1 VSRVVLIDEVGDVVA
16 ARAALAAHPDVE
28 VQRADMLP
36 AGDDIVGVL
45 VGTEVPVGAPALA
58 ALPSVRIVAATAT
71 GYDHL
76 DLPAIAAAGAWA
88 THCPGYC
95 DDEVAETAI
104 AFAVDLLRGV
114 TLLDRSVHAGR
125 YDHLDAPGRR
135 IAGSVLGIIGLG
147 RIGRAVAWRA
157 HALGMRVLAADPVVE
172 AATAAP
178 AELVGL
184 DELLAAADVVT
195 LHALL
200 TPETHELISAERLAL
215 MRPDAYLV
223 NCARSALVDH
233 GALGEALRAGRLGGC
248 ALDVLPQEPPAPD
261 EPALDWPRT
270 IINPHSAWY
279 SPQSS
284 GAPYRMA
291 AEAVGAVLD
300 GHEPTGALVRPAAP
314 TPPAA

>member
-1 VSRVVLIDEVGDVVA
+1 MTRVVLIDEVGDVSA
-16 ARAALAAHPDVE
+16 ARAALAAHPDID
-28 VQRADMLP
+28 VQRADALP
-36 AGDDIVGVL
+36 VGDDIVGVL
-45 VGTEVPVGAPALA
+45 VGTEVPVGTPELA

-76 DLPAIAAAGAWA
+76 DLDAIAAAGAWA

-125 YDHLDAPGRR
+125 YDYLDAPGRR
-135 IAGSVLGIIGLG
+135 IAGAVLGIVGLG
-147 RIGRAVAWRA
+147 RIGRAVALRC
-157 HALGMRVLAADPVVE
+157 HVLGMRVLAADPIVT
-172 AATAAP
+172 AARAAP
-178 AELVGL
+178 AELVEL

-200 TPETHELISAERLAL
+200 TEETHGLISAERLAL

-233 GALGEALRAGRLGGC
+233 AALGEALHAGRLGGC

-270 IINPHSAWY
+270 LINPHSAWY
-279 SPQSS
+279 SPQSRP
-284 GAPYRMA
+284 APYRMA
-291 AEAVGAVLD
+291 AEAVAAVLE
-300 GHEPTGALVRPAAP
+300 GREPTGALGRPAAP
-314 TPPAA
+314 TAPAP

>member
-1 VSRVVLIDEVGDVVA
+1 MVLIDEVGDVEA
-16 ARAALAAHPDVE
+16 ARAALAGHPGVE
-28 VQRADMLP
+28 VQRADALP
-36 AGDDIVGVL
+36 AGDDVIGLL
-45 VGTEVPVGAPALA
+45 VGTEVPVGARELA
-58 ALPSVRIVAATAT
+58 RLPSVRIVAATAT

-76 DLPAIAAAGAWA
+76 DLRAIAAAGAWA

-114 TLLDRSVHAGR
+114 TLLDRSVHAGH

-135 IAGSVLGIIGLG
+135 IAGAVLGIVGLG

-157 HALGMRVLAADPVVE
+157 HALGMRVLAADPVVD
-172 AATAAP
+172 AAAAAP
-178 AELVGL
+178 AELVEL
-184 DELLAAADVVT
+184 DALLAAADVVT

-200 TPETHELISAERLAL
+200 TPQTQGLINTERLAL

-233 GALGEALRAGRLGGC
+233 AALGQALRAGRLGGC
-248 ALDVLPQEPPAPD
+248 ALDVLPEEPPAAD
-261 EPALDWPRT
+261 EPALQWPRT
-270 IINPHSAWY
+270 LINPHSAWY

-291 AEAVGAVLD
+291 AEAAAAVLQ
-300 GHEPTGALVRPAAP
+300 GREPEHALARPAR
-314 TPPAA
+314 

>member
-1 VSRVVLIDEVGDVVA
+1 VVLIDEVGDPEA
-16 ARAALAAHPDVE
+16 ARAALAGHPGVE
-28 VQRADMLP
+28 VERAEALP
-36 AGDDIVGVL
+36 AGEDVIGLL
-45 VGTEVPVGAPALA
+45 VGTEVPVGAPELA
-58 ALPSVRIVAATAT
+58 VLPSVRIVAATAT

-76 DLPAIAAAGAWA
+76 DLGAIAAAGAWA

-104 AFAVDLLRGV
+104 AFTVDLLRGV

-135 IAGSVLGIIGLG
+135 ITGSVLGIIGLG

-157 HALGMRVLAADPVVE
+157 HALGMRVLAADPVVD
-172 AATAAP
+172 ADAAAP
-178 AELVGL
+178 AELVAL

-200 TPETHELISAERLAL
+200 TPQTQGLIGAERLAL

-233 GALGEALRAGRLGGC
+233 VALGEALRAGRLGGC
-248 ALDVLPQEPPAPD
+248 ALDVLPQEPPAAD
-261 EPALDWPRT
+261 EPALQWPRT
-270 IINPHSAWY
+270 LINPHSAWY
-279 SPQSS
+279 SPESS

-291 AEAVGAVLD
+291 AEAVAAVLE
-300 GHEPTGALVRPAAP
+300 GREPVAALARPAV
-314 TPPAA
+314 

>member
-1 VSRVVLIDEVGDVVA
+1 MPRVVLIDEVGDAEA
-16 ARAALAAHPDVE
+16 ARGALAGHPGVE
-28 VQRADMLP
+28 VQRAEALP
-36 AGDDIVGVL
+36 TGEDVVGLL
-45 VGTEVPVGAPALA
+45 VGTEVPVGAPELA

-76 DLPAIAAAGAWA
+76 DLEAIAAAGAWA

-135 IAGSVLGIIGLG
+135 ITGSVLGIVGLG

-157 HALGMRVLAADPVVE
+157 HALGMRVLAADPVLD
-172 AATAAP
+172 ADAAAP
-178 AELVGL
+178 AQLVEL

-200 TPETHELISAERLAL
+200 TPETHGLIGAERLAL

-233 GALGEALRAGRLGGC
+233 AALGEALRAGRLGGC
-248 ALDVLPQEPPAPD
+248 ALDVLPQEPPAAD
-261 EPALDWPRT
+261 EPALEWPRT
-270 IINPHSAWY
+270 LINPHSAWY
-279 SPQSS
+279 SPESS

-291 AEAVGAVLD
+291 AEAVAAVLE
-300 GHEPTGALVRPAAP
+300 GREPAFALARPAA
-314 TPPAA
+314 

>member
-1 VSRVVLIDEVGDVVA
+1 MPRVVLIDEVGDAEA
-16 ARAALAAHPDVE
+16 ARAALAGHPSVE
-28 VQRADMLP
+28 VQRAEALP
-36 AGDDIVGVL
+36 EGEDVVGLL
-45 VGTEVPVGAPALA
+45 VGTEVPVGASELAL
-58 ALPSVRIVAATAT
+58 LPSVRIVAATAT

-76 DLPAIAAAGAWA
+76 DLGAIAAAGAWA

-135 IAGSVLGIIGLG
+135 ITGSVLGIVGLG

-157 HALGMRVLAADPVVE
+157 HALGMRVLAADPVVD
-172 AATAAP
+172 ADAAAP
-178 AELVGL
+178 AELVEL

-200 TPETHELISAERLAL
+200 TPQTHGLIGAERLAL

-233 GALGEALRAGRLGGC
+233 AALGEALRAGRLGGC
-248 ALDVLPQEPPAPD
+248 ALDVLPQEPPAAD
-261 EPALDWPRT
+261 EPALEWPRT
-270 IINPHSAWY
+270 LINPHSAWY
-279 SPQSS
+279 SPESS

-291 AEAVGAVLD
+291 AEAVAAVLE
-300 GHEPTGALVRPAAP
+300 GREPAFALARPAA
-314 TPPAA
+314 